1 MGPDYAH
8 GHACRCLGFV
18 FVWLSFD
25 RTMESVAVD
34 RGATDNIHIEGN
46 VKALGSGFGFD
57 AWENGAASAVSAAVS
72 REQAPLEPTT
82 TMLINCLHVTSLSLW
97 SVFQAIEEQASS
109 HHRCKPN
116 HCALIDSAQRER
128 RYRETR
134 FHCDSHRCCSN
145 AG

>member
-1 MGPDYAH
+1 MG
-8 GHACRCLGFV
+8 
-18 FVWLSFD
+18 
-25 RTMESVAVD
+25 
-34 RGATDNIHIEGN
+34 RGATDNIYIEGN

-128 RYRETR
+128 GDTEKRVSTVTAIVVARTQDDRKLFQYRDV
-134 FHCDSHRCCSN
+134 CN
-145 AG
+145 NVP